1 MSSKSQINWSNID
14 EIVESLIE
22 KYDEMKSES
31 FISEINF
38 VILKKMVQDLPNF
51 YEDGSCNEKKLE
63 AIQQALLDEC

>member
-31 FISEINF
+31 FISEINPTDF
-38 VILKKMVQDLPNF
+38 NKKCIAPWKHFKIDKISELVI
-51 YEDGSCNEKKLE
+51 
-63 AIQQALLDEC
+63 